1 MVSQSL
7 QTVLDVIL
15 GITPVPGL
23 SAAFNT
29 LKLIISAIQQARKRK
44 QRLTVL
50 AQSAAQL
57 LQTLNAEFTQRGLLN
72 LLLESLSEIYTGNG
86 GGTGPTPREVETL
99 HNMRS
104 RQALVPQPAQG
115 KRERIL
121 LHPQRKD
128 RYQSFDTY
136 SPHLVTYNGKEYP
149 TSEHLYQA
157 FKFMDNRPDIAD
169 GVRTISK
176 SPKRPFS
183 IAWRTQRTNTQIG
196 RE

>member
-1 MVSQSL
+1 M
-7 QTVLDVIL
+7 
-15 GITPVPGL
+15 L
-23 SAAFNT
+23 SNDE
-29 LKLIISAIQQARKRK
+29 LARKTMRDGG
-44 QRLTVL
+44 RRNTITVRDLTFSFVYI
-50 AQSAAQL
+50 L
-57 LQTLNAEFTQRGLLN
+57 LQFAQ
-72 LLLESLSEIYTGNG
+72 NG

-115 KRERIL
+115 QRERIL

-157 FKFMDNRPDIAD
+157 FKVCVYFILFYLLHTRMFIGCNTSSW
-169 GVRTISK
+169 TIVQTLRRAFGLSR
-176 SPKRPFS
+176 SLRKRPFG
-183 IAWRTQRTNTQIG
+183 IAWRTQRSNTQIG

>member
-1 MVSQSL
+1 M
-7 QTVLDVIL
+7 
-15 GITPVPGL
+15 L
-23 SAAFNT
+23 SNDE
-29 LKLIISAIQQARKRK
+29 LARKTMRDGG
-44 QRLTVL
+44 RRNTITVRDLTFSFVYI
-50 AQSAAQL
+50 L
-57 LQTLNAEFTQRGLLN
+57 LQFAQ
-72 LLLESLSEIYTGNG
+72 NG

-115 KRERIL
+115 KRVRIL

-157 FKFMDNRPDIAD
+157 FK
-169 GVRTISK
+169 VRLYFIY
-176 SPKRPFS
+176 
-183 IAWRTQRTNTQIG
+183 RTHGCSLDAKPVHGQSSRHCG
-196 RE
+196 RRSDYLEVSEKGLSA